1 MTRPERAPR
10 GALKRATAAPADRH
24 RPLGLGTLAARAD
37 PLYLSPKRR
46 LSRHGFSWL
55 GAIFERGRR
64 REEPP
69 GLSVGLL
76 LRMAA
81 SQGERAPPDS
91 A

>member
-1 MTRPERAPR
+1 
-10 GALKRATAAPADRH
+10 
-24 RPLGLGTLAARAD
+24 
-37 PLYLSPKRR
+37 